1 LLLEGP
7 RGLLGFR
14 PKWQPEDHR
23 SFFNT
28 AESWGLFV
36 QRRQGNQQTEW
47 IEVRYGTLR
56 VRELVFELPAGADT
70 AHTTLTVAG
79 RTIPAGLRRD
89 GNEARLTL
97 DNELQVAEGET
108 LELVWK
114 W

>member
-36 QRRQGNQQTEW
+36 QRRQGNQQTERV
-47 IEVRYGTLR
+47 EVRYGTLR
-56 VRELVFELPAGADT
+56 VRELVFELPDGADT
-70 AHTTLTVAG
+70 AHATVTSAG
-79 RTIPAGLRRD
+79 RTVPATVSRD

-97 DNELQVAEGET
+97 DNELPVVEGET
-108 LELVWK
+108 LEAVWT